1 MTRSRLPP
9 QSKNSASSRPAMPN
23 ASPNKAALLGE
34 YKEGRFAASHC
45 LCQIEGFDATHP
57 NVQQALGM
65 SA

>member
-1 MTRSRLPP
+1 
-9 QSKNSASSRPAMPN
+9 MPN